1 MSWEPVIGLELHA
14 QLTTRSK
21 IFCGCPA
28 AFGDRPNDHTCPVC
42 LGLPGALPVLNRS
55 AVEYGLRLVAAV
67 GGRVNSTSIFARKN
81 YFYPDLPKGYQ
92 ISQFEE
98 PLGLGGTLTYICQG
112 RTCTLP
118 LTRIHLEEDAGKSIH
133 AGGSTLVDFNR
144 AGVPLAEIVT
154 EPALHSP
161 EAAAACAQAMRQL
174 LRYLNICDGNM
185 EEGSLRCDANV
196 SVRREGEGLGTKVE
210 LKNMNSFRAVEHAV
224 RFEIDRQINVLSS
237 GGLVE
242 RQTWAWNEQT
252 AKATLLRGKEESLDY
267 RYFPDP
273 DLPPLCVGDAW
284 KDEVSRS
291 LPELP
296 LESVVRLVRDYALPE
311 YDASVLCAERP
322 LVEYFEE
329 VVRVCQLPKSAS
341 NWIMGEVLRL
351 LSEGHGDI
359 RTFGV
364 SAERLGELILAV
376 ERGEVSAKA
385 AKGVLREMERSG
397 QAVGETIAALGLEQI
412 SDEESL
418 SRAVDLVLERE
429 ADRVAQYRAG
439 RIQVLGYL
447 VGQVMRVT
455 SGKANP
461 HAVNEILRARLG

>member
-1 MSWEPVIGLELHA
+1 
-14 QLTTRSK
+14 
-21 IFCGCPA
+21 
-28 AFGDRPNDHTCPVC
+28 
-42 LGLPGALPVLNRS
+42 
-55 AVEYGLRLVAAV
+55 
-67 GGRVNSTSIFARKN
+67 
-81 YFYPDLPKGYQ
+81 
-92 ISQFEE
+92 
-98 PLGLGGTLTYICQG
+98 
-112 RTCTLP
+112 
-118 LTRIHLEEDAGKSIH
+118 
-133 AGGSTLVDFNR
+133 
-144 AGVPLAEIVT
+144 
-154 EPALHSP
+154 
-161 EAAAACAQAMRQL
+161 
-174 LRYLNICDGNM
+174 
-185 EEGSLRCDANV
+185 
-196 SVRREGEGLGTKVE
+196 
-210 LKNMNSFRAVEHAV
+210 
-224 RFEIDRQINVLSS
+224 
-237 GGLVE
+237 
-242 RQTWAWNEQT
+242 
-252 AKATLLRGKEESLDY
+252 
-267 RYFPDP
+267 
-273 DLPPLCVGDAW
+273 
-284 KDEVSRS
+284 
-291 LPELP
+291 
-296 LESVVRLVRDYALPE
+296 VRDYALPE